1 MMKRTFLMFFFAT
14 SLAGGMVNAQEAAPA
29 QQSPSAATTAMSQ
42 VGSARYKLI
51 KSFEANAKQGQMSK
65 AVDQGVKATVM
76 YYKDHL
82 YKEAFDL
89 LRRIDQQISASSESP
104 SGKAALYYK
113 TTKERFQMYVR
124 LQKAV
129 SAKDQLDQMQRH
141 AELASVDSV
150 SNDLLYTKAVY
161 HYTFG
166 QIAQGN
172 AVFKEMAAK
181 LTASKDYDK
190 VEEAYQTLIASGRRS
205 NNASMV
211 AQSYTSYIAWK
222 DSVNA
227 LKAADE
233 TRALKQQIAD
243 NEAVI
248 ADQDSSLTARKVFI
262 VGLCI
267 LAAALAGAL
276 VVGGIVLLRYI
287 LLTRKQKR
295 TIKLANENNALK
307 AQFISNISAQL
318 EPTLKKLDTSK
329 PEVKALIDFS
339 DHIQMLSALEN
350 TTDGDEPLAMEE
362 VQIPAFCEELMNQ
375 IRQSVKSDVTLTVN
389 APKMTVPL
397 YREYVAHILSHLLH
411 NAAIYTPQGGHIT
424 LDFKKRGA
432 HTHQFLVTDTGCGIP
447 EEQRDEVFKP
457 FREIRDLT
465 TGDGL
470 GLPICRQM
478 ALKMKGDLDID
489 PQFVKGTRFVLEL
502 HA

>member
-1 MMKRTFLMFFFAT
+1 MKKTFLISLFT
-14 SLAGGMVNAQEAAPA
+14 ISLATTVVNAQEAAPA
-29 QQSPSAATTAMSQ
+29 KPQQQSTATQAMAQ
-42 VGSARYKLI
+42 VGSARYQLI
-51 KSFEANAKQGQMSK
+51 KSFESYAQQGRMDK

-76 YYKDHL
+76 YYKENL

-89 LRRIDQQISASSESP
+89 LRRIDQQITASSEAP
-104 SGKAALYYK
+104 SRKSALYYK
-113 TTKERFQMYVR
+113 TTKERMQMYVR
-124 LQKAV
+124 MQKAV
-129 SAKDQLDQMQRH
+129 SAKEQLNAMERH
-141 AELASVDSV
+141 AQVAGIDSV
-150 SNDLLYTKAVY
+150 NNDLLYTKAVY
-161 HYTFG
+161 YYTFG

-172 AVFKEMAAK
+172 AVFKEMATK

-211 AQSYTSYIAWK
+211 AQSYKSYFAWK

-233 TRALKQQIAD
+233 TRALRKQIAD

-287 LLTRKQKR
+287 LLSRKQKR
-295 TIKLANENNALK
+295 AIKLANENNALK
-307 AQFISNISAQL
+307 AQFIGNISAQL
-318 EPTLKKLDTSK
+318 EPTLKKLDASK

-339 DHIQMLSALEN
+339 NHIQTLSELERS
-350 TTDGDEPLAMEE
+350 TDGDLEMEE
-362 VQIPAFCEELMNQ
+362 VQIPPFCEGLMDE
-375 IRQSVKSDVTLTVN
+375 IRKSVKSEVTLTVN

-397 YREYVAHILSHLLH
+397 HREYVAHILSHLLH
-411 NAAIYTPQGGHIT
+411 NAAVYTPEGGHIT

-447 EEQRDEVFKP
+447 AEQRDEVFKP